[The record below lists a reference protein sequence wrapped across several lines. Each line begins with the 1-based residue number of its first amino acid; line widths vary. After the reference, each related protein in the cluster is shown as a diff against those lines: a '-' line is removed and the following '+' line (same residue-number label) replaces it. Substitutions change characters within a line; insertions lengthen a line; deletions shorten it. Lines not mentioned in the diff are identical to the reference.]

1 MYSIQSL
8 LSNVGNFL
16 WGWPILGLFTFTGIL
31 ATLLFRF
38 MQFTYFWQSCKLVIF
53 PPKSTKKAEMSPL
66 QAFINSLGGCT
77 GNGSIAGVA
86 TAIALGGPGAAFWM
100 LVAGF
105 LGMIIRFVEVFLGT
119 SVIGKHTF
127 NGAKGG
133 PLVYLSLVPGGKF
146 IPYIYAFFMLVY
158 CLVSGNAMQ
167 VNAIG
172 LGVEKAFGVST
183 IITAVVIGLFVAF
196 VMLGGLKRILEL
208 SDKLVPFKVAF
219 FMFFSLGVLI
229 FHANSLIPSL
239 ILIFRSAMHS
249 NALLG
254 GVAGFTLQKSLK
266 NGFSRAINA
275 NESGLGSAA
284 VLFGASGGG
293 EPLKDSLMSMVV
305 TFLSTHVVGF
315 MIALSVIASGVWNSG
330 EMSTALT
337 IKAFETVYG
346 SFGGA
351 IVTMS
356 SILFGLGVV
365 VSYVLVGLE
374 MWKFITHG
382 KFIKLFYIIYTLIS
396 FFGVLVSVGLV
407 WDSIDIIMAAML
419 IFNLYAL
426 IYFMLPVRKEVFN
439 ILDNTYKK

>member
-8 LSNVGNFL
+8 LSNIGNFF
-16 WGWPILGLFTFTGIL
+16 WGWPILGLFAFTGIL
-31 ATLLFRF
+31 ATLLFKF
-38 MQFTYFWQSCKLVIF
+38 LQFTYFWQSCRLVIF

-133 PLVYLSLVPGGKF
+133 PLVYLSLVPGGKV
-146 IPYIYAFFMLVY
+146 IPYLYAFFMLIY

-172 LGVEKAFGVST
+172 LGVEKSFGIST
-183 IITAVVIGLFVAF
+183 TVTAVAIGLFVAF

-229 FHANSLIPSL
+229 FHFKALLPSLSLI
-239 ILIFRSAMHS
+239 FNSAFNS
-249 NALLG
+249 KALLG
-254 GVAGFTLQKSLK
+254 GATGFTLQKALK

-346 SFGGA
+346 SFGGT
-351 IVTMS
+351 IVTLS

-365 VSYVLVGLE
+365 VSYVLVALE

-382 KFIKLFYIIYTLIS
+382 KFIKLFYMIYALIS

-419 IFNLYAL
+419 ILNLYAL
-426 IYFMLPVRKEVFN
+426 IYFMLPVRKDVFK
-439 ILDNTYKK
+439 ILNKAS